1 MRHAEPQRGAQP
13 AQGGAD
19 CRAALRSPI
28 LGRMQAAAPAPSA
41 APADALRTLPDHDL
55 MLLVAGGIIEQPVTE
70 LFRRHNAG
78 LYNYLAW
85 LCQGNTGEAEDLAQ
99 KTWVKLMT
107 RCGDYQPSAAF
118 RTFLFQIARNAWLDQ
133 VRSADARQRDA
144 LDEHLPELPAD
155 DLSPEAELQLRQ
167 HAQHVHRALLQLP
180 VAQREVVV
188 LRFFSNMS
196 VEEIAAML
204 GEKFETVKSRLRY
217 AFARLRA
224 DLAGSV
230 PESGP

>member
-1 MRHAEPQRGAQP
+1 
-13 AQGGAD
+13 
-19 CRAALRSPI
+19 
-28 LGRMQAAAPAPSA
+28 MQAPAPAPSANCA
-41 APADALRTLPDHDL
+41 APADALDALPDHDL

-133 VRSADARQRDA
+133 VRGAEARQRDA

-230 PESGP
+230 PESRP

>member
-1 MRHAEPQRGAQP
+1 
-13 AQGGAD
+13 
-19 CRAALRSPI
+19 
-28 LGRMQAAAPAPSA
+28 MQAPDPAPSA
-41 APADALRTLPDHDL
+41 APTAATPGPALSALPDHDL

-78 LYNYLAW
+78 LYNYVAW
-85 LCQGNTGEAEDLAQ
+85 LCQGNRGEAEDIAQ

-107 RCGDYQPSAAF
+107 RCGDYQPDAAF
-118 RTFLFQIARNAWLDQ
+118 RTFLFQIARNTWLDQ
-133 VRSADARQRDA
+133 VRSADARQREA
-144 LDEHLPELPAD
+144 LDDQPAEMPAD

-167 HAQHVHRALLQLP
+167 HAHHVHRALLQLP

-188 LRFFSNMS
+188 LRFFSDMS
-196 VEEIAAML
+196 VEEIAQML

-230 PESGP
+230 PGSPETPS